1 MIRLSTILPLAAIAT
16 VAAFAAAPATAFV
29 GYGVESGTPMYEALQ
44 RGYRPPLEGR
54 DYIPLD
60 PRQIDPR

>member
-1 MIRLSTILPLAAIAT
+1 MFRLATILPLAAITAL
-16 VAAFAAAPATAFV
+16 AALAAAPATAFV

-44 RGYRPPLEGR
+44 RGYVPPLEGR

-60 PRQIDPR
+60 PR